1 MQTCDGQ
8 KSARDRQARHANRPQ
23 NPSNSF
29 RRYVVSTGRDEPS
42 MQGDEVGYAEE
53 IWHSLKMACGPSW
66 RNALTRLSL
75 PAQHIV
81 KMEHS
86 EKS

>member
-1 MQTCDGQ
+1 
-8 KSARDRQARHANRPQ
+8 
-23 NPSNSF
+23 
-29 RRYVVSTGRDEPS
+29 